1 MSRSLDAEAGE
12 YGVPV
17 EAICVGCQQ
26 VRTKR
31 YGSGAPESI
40 RLGESF
46 KHVCHRCQ
54 TATYWNVREVLQEGS
69 Q

>member
-1 MSRSLDAEAGE
+1 MSERLGAEAGK

-31 YGSGAPESI
+31 CGKTDPESI

-54 TATYWNVREVLQEGS
+54 TSTYWNVREILEEES

>member
-1 MSRSLDAEAGE
+1 MSETLGPEAGE
-12 YGVPV
+12 HGVPV

-31 YGSGAPESI
+31 YQNAGQESI

-54 TATYWNVREVLQEGS
+54 TATYWNVREVLAEVS
-69 Q
+69 R

>member
-1 MSRSLDAEAGE
+1 VSQSLGPEAGE

-31 YGSGAPESI
+31 YGDADPESI

-54 TATYWNVREVLQEGS
+54 TATYWNVREVLVEVS
-69 Q
+69 R

>member
-1 MSRSLDAEAGE
+1 MSETLGPKAGE

-31 YGSGAPESI
+31 CGNTAPESI

-54 TATYWNVREVLQEGS
+54 TATYWNVREVLTEVS
-69 Q
+69 R